1 MAWWAAIPAVL
12 QTVGALQGMAQGQQS
27 ASASRAR
34 LQQAVAEISG
44 IPVPE
49 LDKYTPEELINMGN
63 FSPEEI
69 QLLGL
74 QGPSDMENIQLDPRL
89 RADQETAIGQARER
103 ALRGFTAED
112 AAMLDQYM
120 RQASNTAQSQTQAA
134 LQDMNRRG
142 MSGSGNALAAALA
155 GTQNAANQ
163 QSQQALQTAAM
174 RLQAQDRN
182 TDALARMAAGLEATD
197 YNRAQN
203 LATSRDSIN
212 QFNQQLRQRVGE
224 ANVGLRNTANLRNL
238 DLTQGLSNANISERN
253 KAQQVEQQRQQDQFN
268 MRMTKGRAMAG
279 QLGEQ
284 DAAVRNMDA
293 AKAQGTA
300 NAIGGIGQIA
310 ATFGT
315 MSKAQEEQDKKDQAA
330 SLAYRNK
337 NLLP

>member
-1 MAWWAAIPAVL
+1 MDPLTIGALIQAGT
-12 QTVGALQGMAQGQQS
+12 TVGGMIQGQQN
-27 ASASRAR
+27 ASAARRRAEE
-34 LQQAVAEISG
+34 AVSAITN

-49 LDKYTPEELINMGN
+49 LAKYTPEELINMGN

-155 GTQNAANQ
+155 GTQSAANQ

-197 YNRAQN
+197 YSRAQN

-212 QFNQQLRQRVGE
+212 AFNQQLRQQVG
-224 ANVGLRNTANLRNL
+224 ATNVGLRNTANLRNL
-238 DLTQGLSNANISERN
+238 DKAQSISDTNIGERN
-253 KAQQVEQQRQQDQFN
+253 RAQQVDQNRQQNQFEMA
-268 MRMTKGRAMAG
+268 MRKGTALANARVGQGTTERAMN
-279 QLGEQ
+279 
-284 DAAVRNMDA
+284 AAQ
-293 AKAQGTA
+293 AQGTA
-300 NAIGGIGQIA
+300 NLIEGVGKV
-310 ATFGT
+310 ATSYAT
-315 MSKAQEEQDKKDQAA
+315 ASKAQEEQDKKDQAA
-330 SLAYRNK
+330 SLAYRDK
-337 NLLP
+337 YLIP